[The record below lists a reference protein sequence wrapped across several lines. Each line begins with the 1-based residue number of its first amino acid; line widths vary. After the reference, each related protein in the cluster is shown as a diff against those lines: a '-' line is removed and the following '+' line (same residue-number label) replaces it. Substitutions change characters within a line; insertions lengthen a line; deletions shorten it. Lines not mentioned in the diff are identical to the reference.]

1 MSDFQAHAFTA
12 LLFIYLWRHEPERA
26 ASGVWF
32 WPFSGEVL
40 GAMASYRN

>member
-1 MSDFQAHAFTA
+1 MSDPQADRFTA

-32 WPFSGEVL
+32 WPFEDAVL
-40 GAMASYRN
+40 DTMASYRN